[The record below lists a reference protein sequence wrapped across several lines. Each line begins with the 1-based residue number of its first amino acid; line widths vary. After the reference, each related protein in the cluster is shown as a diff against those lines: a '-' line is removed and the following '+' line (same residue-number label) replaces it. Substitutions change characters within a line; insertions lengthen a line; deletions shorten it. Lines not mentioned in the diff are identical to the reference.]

1 MASVS
6 ETRVVWTVEDLLD
19 RLGPMSLIRIRF
31 DPTPGT
37 ATEDDHLAII
47 DREEKCRLELY
58 DGMLVEKP
66 MGLREAQARL
76 SPTFV
81 DWTVEDLL
89 ERFGPMPLDR
99 LRFNAIPGNATEDD
113 LLAILDR
120 EKRLLEL
127 VDGFLVEKTMGWL
140 ESYLAGWILTHLN
153 IYVRAQGLGVVAGA
167 DGMYRMNPKFV
178 RLPDVSFIPL
188 DRLPNRRVPEV
199 RVCPFIPSLAVEVLS
214 KNNTRKEMDGKLIEY
229 FECGVLL
236 VWYVDAAKKTVRVY
250 TSPET
255 SILLDRTQSLDGGD
269 VLPGFSLRLSD
280 LFDDPIAQ
288 DLPS

>member
-1 MASVS
+1 MASAT
-6 ETRVVWTVEDLLD
+6 ETRVVWTVKDLLD
-19 RLGPMSLIRIRF
+19 RLGPMQLIRIRF
-31 DPTPGT
+31 DPTLGT

-47 DREEKCRLELY
+47 NREEKCRLELY

-66 MGLREAQARL
+66 MGLREATARL

-81 DWTVEDLL
+81 DWTVEELL

-99 LRFNAIPGNATEDD
+99 LRFNSTPGNATEDD

-127 VDGFLVEKTMGWL
+127 VDGFLVEKTMGWF
-140 ESYLAGWILTHLN
+140 EACLAMELGRLIGN
-153 IYVRAQGLGVVAGA
+153 FVKERGLGVVAGA
-167 DGMYRMNPKFV
+167 DGMYRMSTKFV

-214 KNNTRKEMDGKLIEY
+214 KNNTRKEMDAKLIEY
-229 FECGVLL
+229 FQSGVLL

-255 SILLDRTQSLDGGD
+255 SILLDRTQTLDGGD
-269 VLPGFSLRLSD
+269 VLPGFELPLSD
-280 LFDDPIAQ
+280 LFDDPIAE